1 MFRLDETCFWSWS
14 ILSVKEAKVSLHV
27 VVAHQTIACQQFVCL
42 SVVTNANLNLH
53 FYFSGLE

>member
-1 MFRLDETCFWSWS
+1 MKRVFGVGLS
-14 ILSVKEAKVSLHV
+14 LSVKEAKVSLHV

-53 FYFSGLE
+53 FCFSGLE